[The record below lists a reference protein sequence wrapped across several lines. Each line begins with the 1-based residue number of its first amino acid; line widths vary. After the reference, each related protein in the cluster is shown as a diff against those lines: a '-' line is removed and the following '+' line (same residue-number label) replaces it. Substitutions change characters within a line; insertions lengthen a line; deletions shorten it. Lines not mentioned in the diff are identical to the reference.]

1 MFLQTIIH
9 GSARIPYG
17 SLQSRPTN
25 SYHNHASLP
34 DYRRD
39 YALDSLRNDYANL
52 TLSDSS
58 RISSRPASSYAA
70 TLYPP
75 YSSYIDD
82 DYALRDITRNSS
94 LYNGSRSTPY
104 ALDSNKV
111 HRSPSAL
118 PYSSYSGVPIDV
130 NDYRDYRDRTDYGR
144 YRDFETYRGNG
155 TISKVAPI
163 SSNPG
168 LKLDRNGTM
177 GTRTVPFGT
186 SHDVR
191 VINGRSYPSYK
202 GITLPRHWGWQEEV
216 KDRDEEQKSDGT
228 LDTTGALTS
237 SSSQQYDKVRRD
249 VLVVF
254 VSLLSLLSCL
264 YFVVLVVLVGFVV
277 LFVLVVAQDVSLL
290 IYRPLM
296 ICCLHNVL

>member
-1 MFLQTIIH
+1 MFSQTIIH

-17 SLQSRPTN
+17 SLQTRSTN

-52 TLSDSS
+52 TLSDSP
-58 RISSRPASSYAA
+58 RISSPPSSSYAA
-70 TLYPP
+70 RLYSP

-82 DYALRDITRNSS
+82 YAPGDVTRNSS
-94 LYNGSRSTPY
+94 LYNGSRNSAY

-118 PYSSYSGVPIDV
+118 PYSSYGGVPIDV
-130 NDYRDYRDRTDYGR
+130 NDYRDYRDRKDYGR
-144 YRDFETYRGNG
+144 YREFEVYRGNG
-155 TISKVAPI
+155 VVSKIAPI

-168 LKLDRNGTM
+168 SRLDRNGTA
-177 GTRTVPFGT
+177 GTRAVPLGT
-186 SHDVR
+186 SLDTR

-202 GITLPRHWGWQEEV
+202 GTTLPRHWGWQEEV
-216 KDRDEEQKSDGT
+216 KDREEERRSDGT
-228 LDTTGALTS
+228 LDTTGAPTS
-237 SSSQQYDKVRRD
+237 TSAQQYDKVRSV

-254 VSLLSLLSCL
+254 VVFVA
-264 YFVVLVVLVGFVV
+264 FVVC
-277 LFVLVVAQDVSLL
+277 VVAQEFVDIGL
-290 IYRPLM
+290 
-296 ICCLHNVL
+296 